1 MRAIVAAAALRLRA
15 SRRRTA
21 AAAAVVVAAGLLLG
35 TSITVGYGL
44 ETGFGRAAARADLP
58 DVIARFDRRS
68 TADIDRRLRAL
79 PNVRAIS
86 YRYEANGIGLVAR
99 GHGTRDGTAE
109 VVGSGRRGY
118 AIVDGA
124 DVRGSGRDVVV
135 ERGLA
140 REWGLS
146 VGDTLGIERLGRFRI
161 VGIGV
166 DPENVAYP
174 LAKQAHIW
182 LPVGVFARDPSA
194 RLRRT
199 NIALLWLVDR
209 SQAAVTLQQARATS
223 FGIGGLRLLTREGVA
238 VQLHEAAGI
247 VVALLAAAS
256 LVAAIAAGVLLGA
269 SAHADVQ
276 RSLTS
281 LGIQRALGYRSTVLV
296 AGWAAAGAAVAVPAG
311 MLGLAGGA
319 LVAHGPTASLL
330 ADLNEL
336 PASAGQ
342 AAPLALGLLAIL
354 LLVGVTTAWP
364 AWRALRRPPVAL
376 LRGAE
381 LAPARPGRGIAVA
394 GPGLLGARVALARR
408 GRAASTIA
416 VLSATGAV
424 VALLLALA
432 SVLSGLRNDP
442 SALGR
447 RYQLS
452 VAAPARDAAAIGR
465 LPGVAAAAPRYAVDA
480 VSSFALQEPV
490 RLIAFPGDHTP
501 FESAPLAAG
510 RRLASDRDA
519 EVGQGLAD
527 ALGLQVGE
535 TLAVQAAGTELRFRV
550 SGIVRALEHDGRLAY
565 VRAAPVLRADAAA
578 PGVIAVRLARGADAA
593 AVRAAITRLT
603 GVEPGRPAAAAP
615 RSRAFL
621 RTLAAVIRVL
631 AAIVGGVCLLALT
644 QALAVTARER
654 SQTIATLRSAGAGAG
669 AVVRLLAGA
678 VAVLLVPGLLLGLAL
693 EHWVLGPLVAS
704 LAAGYADLSLDPT
717 PGLLTLQVTGFA
729 AVGCGAVLV
738 AARRV
743 VREPVVTGLRAP

>member
-1 MRAIVAAAALRLRA
+1 MRAIGAAAALRLRA
-15 SRRRTA
+15 SPRRA
-21 AAAAVVVAAGLLLG
+21 AAAAVVVAAAGLLLG

-44 ETGFGRAAARADLP
+44 ATGFDRAAARADLP
-58 DVIARFDRRS
+58 DVIVRFDERS
-68 TADIDRRLRAL
+68 RADMDRRLHAL
-79 PNVRAIS
+79 PNVRAVS
-86 YRYEANGIGLVAR
+86 YRFEANGIGLFAG
-99 GHGTRDGTAE
+99 GHFTRDGTAE
-109 VVGSGRRGY
+109 VVAPGRRGY
-118 AIVDGA
+118 AVISGRDVHGA
-124 DVRGSGRDVVV
+124 GRDVVV

-140 REWGLS
+140 RAWGLS
-146 VGDTLGIERLGRFRI
+146 VGDSLGIARLGEFRI
-161 VGIGV
+161 AGIGV

-182 LPVGVFARDPSA
+182 LPVGFFARDPGA

-223 FGIGGLRLLTREGVA
+223 FGLGGLRLLTREGVA

-247 VVALLAAAS
+247 VVALLAVAS

-281 LGIQRALGYRSTVLV
+281 LGIQRALGYPPRVLV
-296 AGWAAAGAAVAVPAG
+296 AGWAVAGAVVAVPAG
-311 MLGLAGGA
+311 VLGLAAGA
-319 LVAHGPTASLL
+319 LAAHGPTGSLL

-336 PASAGQ
+336 PPGAGQ
-342 AAPLALGLLAIL
+342 AGPLALGLLAIL
-354 LLVGVTTAWP
+354 LLVAATTAWP

-381 LAPARPGRGIAVA
+381 LAPAHGGTRLALA
-394 GPGLLGARVALARR
+394 GPALLGARVALARR
-408 GRAASTIA
+408 GRAVSTIA
-416 VLSATGAV
+416 VLAATGAV

-452 VAAPARDAAAIGR
+452 VAAPAGDAARIAR

-480 VSSFALQEPV
+480 ASSFALQEPV

-510 RRLASDRDA
+510 RRLASDREA

-527 ALGLQVGE
+527 ALGLRVGA
-535 TLAVQAAGTELRFRV
+535 TLAVQAAGGELRFRV
-550 SGIVRALEHDGRLAY
+550 AGIVRALEHDGRLAY
-565 VRAAPVLRADAAA
+565 VRAGPVLRADPQA
-578 PGVIAVRLARGADAA
+578 PAVIAVRLRHGADAA
-593 AVRAAITRLT
+593 AVRVAITRVT

-631 AAIVGGVCLLALT
+631 AAIVGGVCLLALM

-654 SQTIATLRSAGAGAG
+654 RQTIATLRSTGAGLAV
-669 AVVRLLAGA
+669 VVRLLSGA
-678 VAVLLVPGLLLGLAL
+678 VAALLVPGLLLGLAL
-693 EHWVLGPLVAS
+693 EHWVLGPLVTS
-704 LAAGYADLSLDPT
+704 LAAGYADLSLDPSS
-717 PGLLTLQVTGFA
+717 GLLTLQVAGFI
-729 AVGCGAVLV
+729 AVGGVAVLA

-743 VREPVVTGLRAP
+743 VREPITAGLRAS